1 VILEAGK
8 NWLQISTSI
17 LEVVNDDV
25 NKHQIRTVDYYD
37 MLTPCNYF
45 VPVCLIEGLD
55 CVKADDSLVITDE
68 IYSDKL
74 PSAGEHQIRSEL
86 EIEVDIANYKYGDLE
101 PRCEP
106 DDYTVN
112 LICYNEIWNE
122 VRRSSAFNLKLKTCE
137 LETGLIHPQNITW
150 RLEWHY
156 LDDLTS
162 NPTYLMEYEQA
173 IPGCDVRYSRVI
185 TNTSRK
191 AD

>member
-55 CVKADDSLVITDE
+55 CVKADDSLVITD
-68 IYSDKL
+68 
-74 PSAGEHQIRSEL
+74 